1 MYALFLSIVLSLFSS
16 PSPMET
22 TYTLTIQFTGYK
34 EVKGQILYKIVD
46 AESREIKKE
55 VLRIEALN
63 QSISLQLPKGR
74 YAISA
79 FHDLNS
85 NNKLDKNMVGL
96 PTEKYGFSNNARGT
110 FGPPSLNDQLFG
122 LHDHLTTSITLK

>member
-1 MYALFLSIVLSLFSS
+1 
-16 PSPMET
+16 MET

-63 QSISLQLPKGR
+63 QSISIQLPKGR

-110 FGPPSLNDQLFG
+110 FGPPSLSDQLFG
-122 LHDHLTTSITLK
+122 LNDHLTTSITLK